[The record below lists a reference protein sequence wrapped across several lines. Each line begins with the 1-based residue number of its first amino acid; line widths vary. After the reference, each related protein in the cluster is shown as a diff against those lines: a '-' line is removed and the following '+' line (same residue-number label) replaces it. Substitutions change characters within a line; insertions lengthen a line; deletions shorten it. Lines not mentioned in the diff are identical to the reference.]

1 MKLKRVPG
9 IECFMA
15 HQLNPRQEKLHET
28 TQMSLYGLTRMYAPD
43 GAASPHPNFQ
53 MPTCSAIASAVYVLD
68 VQPMLFG
75 ERAFLGKARHRL
87 PLPAPDL
94 RLGRYGRRAA
104 PLARRVWFARTFC
117 R

>member
-1 MKLKRVPG
+1 MPQQRALSEISP
-9 IECFMA
+9 
-15 HQLNPRQEKLHET
+15 
-28 TQMSLYGLTRMYAPD
+28 MSAAGLTRMYAPD

-75 ERAFLGKARHRL
+75 ERAFVGRAHHRL

-94 RLGRYGRRAA
+94 RFG
-104 PLARRVWFARTFC
+104 
-117 R
+117 